1 MKRGII
7 KGLVCPSCGG
17 NLDLKSFIE
26 ESGEVKEGL
35 LECSCGQ
42 WYPII
47 GFVPRLLLEE
57 YRKDYS
63 EFLDEYGLKHLK
75 GKKSVVRRSDSAK
88 TQVQRSFSVKWT
100 SQPLWGINGETQS
113 FMREWVLDKY
123 GWGDLEGFRGA
134 VGEKRRI
141 LDAGAGLGREVANFC
156 EVCKKG
162 EVFGVDV
169 GELVD
174 TAYFNTREYPHAH
187 IIQAD
192 LMKLPFKRAS
202 FDFIFS
208 EGVLHHTP
216 DTKRAFECLLDFLA
230 PEGEIAIYVYKKKG
244 PIREFCDDYL
254 RQFTTKLSPEE
265 CWEFSK
271 KMTKFGKALSDL
283 DIEFEIPEDL
293 PELEIQSGKYN
304 LQRFFYYH
312 IFKCFWNDRF
322 TFDENNLI
330 NFDWY
335 HPTLAFRH
343 NFKEV
348 RQWFL
353 DNSLE
358 IAFAKIEESGI
369 AMRGRKAGRYKLRE

>member
-1 MKRGII
+1 MKRGIL
-7 KGLVCPSCGG
+7 KVLVCPSCGR
-17 NLDLKSFIE
+17 NLDLKTFIE

-47 GFVPRLLLEE
+47 GFVPRLLLGE
-57 YRKDYS
+57 YRGDYG
-63 EFLDEYGLKHLK
+63 EFLDEYRVEHMKEKTPIIPG
-75 GKKSVVRRSDSAK
+75 SDSSR
-88 TQVQRSFSVKWT
+88 TQVQRSFSYKWT
-100 SQPLWGINGETQS
+100 SQPLWGIDGETKS

-123 GWGDLEGFRGA
+123 GWGDIEGFRKA
-134 VGEKRRI
+134 VGKKRRI

-156 EVCKKG
+156 KCCKKA

-174 TAYFNTREYPHAH
+174 AAYLNTREYPNAH

-216 DTKRAFECLLDFLA
+216 DTKRAFECVLDFLA
-230 PEGEIAIYVYKKKG
+230 PEGEIAMYVYKKKG
-244 PIREFCDDYL
+244 PMREFCDDYL
-254 RQFTTKLSPEE
+254 RQSTTKLPPEE

-271 KMTKFGKALSDL
+271 KVTRIGKALSDQ
-283 DIEFEIPEDL
+283 DIDFEIPEDL
-293 PELEIQSGKYN
+293 AELGIKAGRYD
-304 LQRFFYYH
+304 LQRFLYYH

-322 TFDENNLI
+322 TFDENSLV

-335 HPTLAFRH
+335 HPTYAHRH
-343 NFKEV
+343 SPEEIREWYEEGRLKIV
-348 RQWFL
+348 HL
-353 DNSLE
+353 DVS
-358 IAFAKIEESGI
+358 ESGVT
-369 AMRGRKAGRYKLRE
+369 ARGIKMTE